1 MDLKIRL
8 FALAKELGIDS
19 KDLIEHC
26 NSAGIKVKNSPLAS
40 ISPEE
45 RDLVLGHLKKSGSTD
60 ATAPPEEAQMTP
72 FARIGA
78 RRGRKNSQHQTGRV
92 APPARA
98 NGRRP
103 RSKPSCLSNTRSRRP
118 RWKRLRLLKKVSRK
132 KRRQLPRPR
141 TNRRLLPLRRL
152 PLPLEV
158 LCVAPE
164 RPPRN
169 RRKVRPN
176 RPALPPRSVRKNTFL
191 PAACGT
197 RLRSAR

>member
-45 RDLVLGHLKKSGSTD
+45 RDLVLGHLKKSGPIV
-60 ATAPPEEAQMTP
+60 ATAAPPEEAQMTP

-78 RRGRKNSQHQTGRV
+78 RRGRKNSQHQTGRF

-98 NGRRP
+98 
-103 RSKPSCLSNTRSRRP
+103 
-118 RWKRLRLLKKVSRK
+118 
-132 KRRQLPRPR
+132 
-141 TNRRLLPLRRL
+141 
-152 PLPLEV
+152 
-158 LCVAPE
+158 
-164 RPPRN
+164 
-169 RRKVRPN
+169 
-176 RPALPPRSVRKNTFL
+176 
-191 PAACGT
+191 
-197 RLRSAR
+197 